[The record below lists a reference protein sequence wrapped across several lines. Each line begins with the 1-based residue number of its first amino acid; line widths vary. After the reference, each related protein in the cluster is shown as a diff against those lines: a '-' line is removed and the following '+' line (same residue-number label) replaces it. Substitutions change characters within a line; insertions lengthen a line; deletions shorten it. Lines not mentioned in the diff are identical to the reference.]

1 MSTLYVTNEYIL
13 NSQWVKKEITVEI
26 WMIFEMNNNE
36 NDINL

>member
-1 MSTLYVTNEYIL
+1 MSTLYITNGYIL

>member
-1 MSTLYVTNEYIL
+1 MSTLYITNGYIL
-13 NSQWVKKEITVEI
+13 NSQWVNKEITVEI